1 MASSSRPFT
10 DHPRLAAFE
19 ALACSRRSIR
29 RYRDEPVPR
38 ALIER
43 LLAIAGRAPSAHNRQ
58 PWRWAVITGETRRR
72 LADAMAVP
80 FRRDLL
86 ADGLDE
92 AEAERIVAR
101 SRARISTAPVLILAC
116 LTMEEMDTYPDERRQ
131 RNEWLMA
138 AQSVA
143 LACQNLLLAAHA
155 AGLGACWLCAPLFC
169 PETVRHVLDL
179 PATWE
184 PQALLTL
191 GWPANEGRDRPRH
204 PVSALTRW
212 YVDT

>member
-1 MASSSRPFT
+1 MNE
-10 DHPRLAAFE
+10 DRLNTFE

-58 PWRWAVITGETRRR
+58 PWRWAVITGDMRRR

-86 ADGLDE
+86 ADGVPVD
-92 AEAERIVAR
+92 EAERIVAR

-169 PETVRHVLDL
+169 PQTVRDTLHL
-179 PATWE
+179 PETWE
-184 PQALLTL
+184 PQALITL
-191 GWPANEGRDRPRH
+191 GWPANTGRDRPRH
-204 PVSALTRW
+204 PVSTLTRW
-212 YVDT
+212 YDEA